1 MGAPGAAGELAV
13 MNFDVRV
20 NEQPWRVALEPAE
33 QPGRFQ
39 VIVKGRQR
47 SVDVAWID
55 SDTLSV
61 LDGATVREIGVR
73 RSTGG
78 EIDLLLD
85 GKMFRAIVSEQ
96 PKGGRAP
103 DPLSARQSIVAPM
116 PGRVVRVLV
125 APGDRVVARQAV
137 VIVEAMKMENE
148 LRSPGDGI
156 VKEVTVREGAAIEA
170 GTVLVVIER

>member
-1 MGAPGAAGELAV
+1 

-20 NEQPWRVALEPAE
+20 NGHPWRVALEPAE
-33 QPGRFQ
+33 QPGRFH
-39 VIVKGRQR
+39 VVVKGRQR
-47 SVDVAWID
+47 SVDAAWID

-61 LDGATVREIGVR
+61 LDGATVREMGLR
-73 RSTGG
+73 RFTGG
-78 EIDLLLD
+78 EIDVLLD
-85 GKMFRAIVSEQ
+85 GKMFRAIVSGQ
-96 PKGGRAP
+96 PKGGGVPLAP
-103 DPLSARQSIVAPM
+103 DPISTRQSIVAPM

-148 LRSPGDGI
+148 LRSPADGI

-170 GTVLVVIER
+170 GTVLVVIDGH